1 MLLMLSSRIGNKE
14 NDAADQDNVGIWRHM
29 RAGGTE
35 MNEVEVICMI
45 VGRRIKQDL
54 RNEAKDNLSDLNLT
68 A

>member
-1 MLLMLSSRIGNKE
+1 
-14 NDAADQDNVGIWRHM
+14 M

-45 VGRRIKQDL
+45 VGRRIKQNL